1 MKNQMEEI
9 KKNITAFL
17 KKSGR
22 TAYSM
27 EKETGISRGMLIKYM
42 SENVKAKSDIG
53 NMTIDLAVKLYP
65 AVQEWLRSE
74 VSNSFL
80 FTVPEY
86 NRMLQADA
94 EAFSGNKHS
103 YDEDLQSGSDYIL
116 TDSELNIIKKIPE
129 DADIVTELQ
138 LDKVLQCQAENI
150 LELQQLK
157 SVTTLATYGEDV
169 AIYNAGVT
177 DSEETLGQLMTAFI
191 QVAKNEKVNPKL
203 IKFLLDLA
211 SQELLENNK
220 IPDD

>member
-1 MKNQMEEI
+1 MTTNQMEET

-94 EAFSGNKHS
+94 EAFSGNKHT
-103 YDEDLQSGSDYIL
+103 GSDYIL
-116 TDSELNIIKKIPE
+116 TDSELNIIKKIPK
-129 DADIVTELQ
+129 DADIVTELK
-138 LDKVLQCQAENI
+138 LDKVLQYQAENI
-150 LELQQLK
+150 LELQQLQ
-157 SVTTLATYGEDV
+157 SITTLVTHGEDV
-169 AIYNAGVT
+169 ATYHAGVI
-177 DSEETLGQLMTAFI
+177 DLEEMLGQLMTAFI
-191 QVAKNEKVNPKL
+191 QVAKNEKANPKL
-203 IKFLLDLA
+203 VKFLLGFA
-211 SQELLENNK
+211 SQELLK
-220 IPDD
+220 K

>member
-1 MKNQMEEI
+1 MTTNQMKKI

-27 EKETGISRGMLIKYM
+27 EKDTGIHRGMLIKYM
-42 SENVKAKSDIG
+42 SENVKAKSNIG

-65 AVQEWLRSE
+65 AVQEWLKSE

-80 FTVPEY
+80 FTAPEY
-86 NRMLQADA
+86 NRMLQAD
-94 EAFSGNKHS
+94 E
-103 YDEDLQSGSDYIL
+103 ELQSGSDYIL

-129 DADIVTELQ
+129 DADIVTELK
-138 LDKVLQCQAENI
+138 LDEVLQYQAENI

-157 SVTTLATYGEDV
+157 SVTTLATHGEDV
-169 AIYNAGVT
+169 AIYSAGVT

-191 QVAKNEKVNPKL
+191 QVAKNEKANPKL

-211 SQELLENNK
+211 SQELLEK
-220 IPDD
+220 

>member
-1 MKNQMEEI
+1 MTTNQMKKI

-27 EKETGISRGMLIKYM
+27 EKDTGIHRGMLIKYM
-42 SENVKAKSDIG
+42 SENVKAKSNIG

-80 FTVPEY
+80 FTAPEY
-86 NRMLQADA
+86 NRMLQAD
-94 EAFSGNKHS
+94 E
-103 YDEDLQSGSDYIL
+103 ELQSGSDYIL

-129 DADIVTELQ
+129 DADIVTELK
-138 LDKVLQCQAENI
+138 LDEVLQYQAENI

-157 SVTTLATYGEDV
+157 SVTTLATHGEDV
-169 AIYNAGVT
+169 AIYSAGVT

-191 QVAKNEKVNPKL
+191 QVAKNEKANPKL
-203 IKFLLDLA
+203 IKFLLNLA
-211 SQELLENNK
+211 SQELLEK
-220 IPDD
+220 

>member
-1 MKNQMEEI
+1 MTNQMKEI
-9 KKNITAFL
+9 KKDITAFL
-17 KKSGR
+17 KKSGH
-22 TAYSM
+22 TSYSM
-27 EKETGISRGMLIKYM
+27 EKRTGINRGMLIKYM

-74 VSNSFL
+74 VSNNFL

-86 NRMLQADA
+86 NRVLQ
-94 EAFSGNKHS
+94 
-103 YDEDLQSGSDYIL
+103 DEELQSGSDYIL

-138 LDKVLQCQAENI
+138 LDKVLQYQAENI

-157 SVTTLATYGEDV
+157 SITTLATHGEDV
-169 AIYNAGVT
+169 AIYNTGVT

-191 QVAKNEKVNPKL
+191 QVAKNEKANPKL

-211 SQELLENNK
+211 SQELLEK
-220 IPDD
+220 

>member
-1 MKNQMEEI
+1 MTTNQMKKI

-27 EKETGISRGMLIKYM
+27 EKDTGIHRGMLIKYM
-42 SENVKAKSDIG
+42 SENVKAKSNIG

-80 FTVPEY
+80 FTAPEY
-86 NRMLQADA
+86 NRMLQAD
-94 EAFSGNKHS
+94 E
-103 YDEDLQSGSDYIL
+103 ELQSGSDYIL

-129 DADIVTELQ
+129 DADIVTELK
-138 LDKVLQCQAENI
+138 LDEVLQYQAENI

-157 SVTTLATYGEDV
+157 SVTTLATHGEDV
-169 AIYNAGVT
+169 AIYSAGVT

-191 QVAKNEKVNPKL
+191 QVAKNEKANPKL

-211 SQELLENNK
+211 SQELLEK
-220 IPDD
+220 

>member
-1 MKNQMEEI
+1 MTTNQMKKI

-103 YDEDLQSGSDYIL
+103 YDEELQSGSDYIL
-116 TDSELNIIKKIPE
+116 TDSELSIIKEIPE
-129 DADIVTELQ
+129 DADVVTELK
-138 LDKVLQCQAENI
+138 LDEVLQYQAENI

-157 SVTTLATYGEDV
+157 SVTTLATHGEDV

-191 QVAKNEKVNPKL
+191 QVAKNEKANPKL
-203 IKFLLDLA
+203 IEYLVDLA
-211 SQELLENNK
+211 SQELLEK
-220 IPDD
+220 

>member
-1 MKNQMEEI
+1 MTTNQMEET

-94 EAFSGNKHS
+94 EAFKHS
-103 YDEDLQSGSDYIL
+103 YEELQSGSDYIL

-169 AIYNAGVT
+169 AIYSAGVT

-191 QVAKNEKVNPKL
+191 QVAKNEKANPKL

-211 SQELLENNK
+211 SQELLK
-220 IPDD
+220 K

>member
-1 MKNQMEEI
+1 MTTNQMKKI

-27 EKETGISRGMLIKYM
+27 EKETGIHRGMLIKYM
-42 SENVKAKSDIG
+42 SENVKAKSNIG

-80 FTVPEY
+80 FTAPEY
-86 NRMLQADA
+86 NRMLQAD
-94 EAFSGNKHS
+94 E
-103 YDEDLQSGSDYIL
+103 ELQSGSDYIL

-129 DADIVTELQ
+129 DADIVTELK
-138 LDKVLQCQAENI
+138 LDEVLQYQAENI

-157 SVTTLATYGEDV
+157 SVTTLATHGEDV
-169 AIYNAGVT
+169 AIYSAGVT

-191 QVAKNEKVNPKL
+191 QVAKNEKANPKL

-211 SQELLENNK
+211 SQELLEK
-220 IPDD
+220 

>member
-1 MKNQMEEI
+1 MTTNQMKKI

-42 SENVKAKSDIG
+42 SENVKAKSNIG

-80 FTVPEY
+80 FTAPEY
-86 NRMLQADA
+86 NRMLQAD
-94 EAFSGNKHS
+94 E
-103 YDEDLQSGSDYIL
+103 ELQSGSDYIL

-129 DADIVTELQ
+129 DADIVTELK
-138 LDKVLQCQAENI
+138 LDEVLQYQAENI

-157 SVTTLATYGEDV
+157 SVTTLATHGEDV
-169 AIYNAGVT
+169 AIYSAGVT

-191 QVAKNEKVNPKL
+191 QVAKNEKANPKL

-211 SQELLENNK
+211 SQELLEK
-220 IPDD
+220 

>member
-1 MKNQMEEI
+1 MTTNQMKKI

-27 EKETGISRGMLIKYM
+27 EKDTGIHRGMLIKYM
-42 SENVKAKSDIG
+42 SENVKAKSNIG

-80 FTVPEY
+80 FTAPEY
-86 NRMLQADA
+86 NRMLQAD
-94 EAFSGNKHS
+94 E
-103 YDEDLQSGSDYIL
+103 ELQSGSDYIL

-138 LDKVLQCQAENI
+138 LDKVLQYQAENI

-157 SVTTLATYGEDV
+157 SITTLATHGEDV
-169 AIYNAGVT
+169 AIYNTGVT

-191 QVAKNEKVNPKL
+191 QVAKNEKANPKL

-211 SQELLENNK
+211 SQELLEK
-220 IPDD
+220 

>member
-1 MKNQMEEI
+1 MKEI
-9 KKNITAFL
+9 KKDITAFL
-17 KKSGR
+17 KKSGH
-22 TAYSM
+22 TSYSM
-27 EKETGISRGMLIKYM
+27 EKRTGINRGMLIKYM

-74 VSNSFL
+74 VSNNFL

-86 NRMLQADA
+86 NRVLQ
-94 EAFSGNKHS
+94 
-103 YDEDLQSGSDYIL
+103 DEELQSGSDYIL

-129 DADIVTELQ
+129 DADIATELK
-138 LDKVLQCQAENI
+138 LDKVLQYQAENI

-157 SVTTLATYGEDV
+157 SVTTLATHGEDV
-169 AIYNAGVT
+169 AIYSAGVT

-191 QVAKNEKVNPKL
+191 QVAKNEKANPKL

-211 SQELLENNK
+211 SQELLEK
-220 IPDD
+220 

>member
-1 MKNQMEEI
+1 MTTNQMEET

-86 NRMLQADA
+86 NRMLQAGA

-103 YDEDLQSGSDYIL
+103 YEELQSGSDYIL

-129 DADIVTELQ
+129 DADIVTELK
-138 LDKVLQCQAENI
+138 LDKVLQYQAENI

-157 SVTTLATYGEDV
+157 SITTLATHGEDV
-169 AIYNAGVT
+169 ATYHAGVI
-177 DSEETLGQLMTAFI
+177 DLEEMLGQLMTAFI
-191 QVAKNEKVNPKL
+191 QVAKNEKANPKL

-211 SQELLENNK
+211 SQELLK
-220 IPDD
+220 K

>member
-1 MKNQMEEI
+1 MTTNQMKKI

-27 EKETGISRGMLIKYM
+27 EKDTGIHRGMLIKYM
-42 SENVKAKSDIG
+42 SENVKAKSNIG

-80 FTVPEY
+80 FTAPEY
-86 NRMLQADA
+86 NRMLQAD
-94 EAFSGNKHS
+94 E
-103 YDEDLQSGSDYIL
+103 ELQSGSDYIL

-129 DADIVTELQ
+129 DADIVTELK
-138 LDKVLQCQAENI
+138 LDEVLQYQAENI

-157 SVTTLATYGEDV
+157 SVTTLATHGEDV
-169 AIYNAGVT
+169 AIYSAGVT

-191 QVAKNEKVNPKL
+191 QVAKNEKANPKL
-203 IKFLLDLA
+203 IEYLVDLA
-211 SQELLENNK
+211 SQELLEK
-220 IPDD
+220 

>member
-1 MKNQMEEI
+1 MTTNQMKKI

-42 SENVKAKSDIG
+42 SENVKAKSNIG

-74 VSNSFL
+74 VSNNFL

-94 EAFSGNKHS
+94 EAFSGNKHR
-103 YDEDLQSGSDYIL
+103 YDEELQSGSDYIL

-129 DADIVTELQ
+129 DADIVTELK
-138 LDKVLQCQAENI
+138 LDEVLQYQAENI

-157 SVTTLATYGEDV
+157 SVTTLATHGEDV
-169 AIYNAGVT
+169 AIYSAGVT

-191 QVAKNEKVNPKL
+191 QVAKNEKANPKL

-211 SQELLENNK
+211 SQELLEK
-220 IPDD
+220 